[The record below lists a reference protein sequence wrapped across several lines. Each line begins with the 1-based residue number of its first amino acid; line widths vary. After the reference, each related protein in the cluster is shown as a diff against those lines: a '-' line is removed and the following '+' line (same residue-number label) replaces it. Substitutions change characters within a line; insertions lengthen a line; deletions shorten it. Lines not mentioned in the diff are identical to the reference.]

1 LDRSCFF
8 VPFVLYVPFVA
19 LDKRSHHGPGDE
31 EAHEA
36 TRESKGAFCRLT
48 IAAQQRAHDHHTT
61 LPTVVLIER
70 EDVAGCEEEIQPAEG
85 RSISEETGNNIEDN
99 STEMDQELSAY

>member
-1 LDRSCFF
+1 

-36 TRESKGAFCRLT
+36 TRESKGAFRRLT
-48 IAAQQRAHDHHTT
+48 VAAQQRAHDHHTT

-85 RSISEETGNNIEDN
+85 RSIREETGNNIEDN
-99 STEMDQELSAY
+99 SAEMDQELSAY